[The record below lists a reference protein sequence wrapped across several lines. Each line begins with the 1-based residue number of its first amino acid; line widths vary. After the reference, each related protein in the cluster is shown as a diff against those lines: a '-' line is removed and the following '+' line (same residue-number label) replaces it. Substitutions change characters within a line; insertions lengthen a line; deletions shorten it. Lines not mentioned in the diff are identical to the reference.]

1 MTASDVMNIG
11 PREQSK
17 RRVLGLVAL
26 TIGVGVAF
34 VLIIYDAP
42 RWMRLI
48 IFFPIWLAGLGL
60 MQARERTCIALA
72 ARGTCNLDAGETKLF
87 DDDLIKQLRHKARVI
102 NRRSLITAAVITL
115 LALVFPQG

>member
-1 MTASDVMNIG
+1 
-11 PREQSK
+11 
-17 RRVLGLVAL
+17 
-26 TIGVGVAF
+26 
-34 VLIIYDAP
+34 
-42 RWMRLI
+42 MRLI

-72 ARGTCNLDAGETKLF
+72 ALGTCNLDAGETKLF
-87 DDDLIKQLRHKARVI
+87 NDDLIKQLRHKARVI